1 MFRDLKW
8 HAYEPFP
15 ESPNL
20 PELVRHVKSDP
31 TGIFWGIVTMRV
43 SPPSTPRNEDLTS
56 LRDIG
61 EVSARW
67 LRAVGIP
74 TVSELRRV
82 GPAEAFGRVK
92 FHFGRAAN
100 RNLLYALAM
109 GLEGRAYNDASPAEK
124 RRLCAQAGIPYHAR
138 RAR

>member
-1 MFRDLKW
+1 MTG
-8 HAYEPFP
+8 
-15 ESPNL
+15 
-20 PELVRHVKSDP
+20 SDP
-31 TGIFWGIVTMRV
+31 VRNVDAVLDDHAIAKTMRGERDR
-43 SPPSTPRNEDLTS
+43 SEDLTS

-61 EVSARW
+61 AVSARW
-67 LRAVGIP
+67 LHAVGIH

-92 FHFGRAAN
+92 FRFGRAAN

-109 GLEGRAYNDASPAEK
+109 GLEGRAYNDATPAEK

-138 RAR
+138 RAQ

>member
-1 MFRDLKW
+1 
-8 HAYEPFP
+8 
-15 ESPNL
+15 
-20 PELVRHVKSDP
+20 
-31 TGIFWGIVTMRV
+31 MRV
-43 SPPSTPRNEDLTS
+43 SQPPTPRSEDLTS

-61 EVSARW
+61 EVSTRW
-67 LRAVGIP
+67 LHAVGIH

-92 FHFGRAAN
+92 FRFGRAAN

-109 GLEGRAYNDASPAEK
+109 GLEGRAYNDATAAEK
-124 RRLCAQAGIPYHAR
+124 RRLCAEAGIPYIAP